1 MAEETKKE
9 EKKAKGGAGKFII
22 IIFVVA
28 VIVAGG
34 TFAGVYM
41 YMKGQTN
48 TVVKEAYY
56 DLKDEFLVNL
66 SDEGGKSYVKAKVS
80 VAYNEKDKSFG
91 AGLDAQK
98 AVLRDSIITFFKTKS
113 SKELTDPKSSEAIKK
128 ELTSAINKKLSD
140 GQLTNVLF
148 QDLTVQK

>member
-9 EKKAKGGAGKFII
+9 VKEAKGGKGKF
-22 IIFVVA
+22 VVILF
-28 VIVAGG
+28 IVVLLACGG

-41 YMKGQTN
+41 YMKGQSN
-48 TVVKEAYY
+48 VVVKEAYY

-66 SDEGGKSYVKAKVS
+66 SDEGGKSYVKAKIS
-80 VAYNEKDKSFG
+80 VAYNEKDAKFG
-91 AGLDAQK
+91 AALDTKK
-98 AVLRDSIITFFKTKS
+98 AVIRDSIITFFKSKT

-128 ELTSAINKKLSD
+128 ELTSSINKKLSD